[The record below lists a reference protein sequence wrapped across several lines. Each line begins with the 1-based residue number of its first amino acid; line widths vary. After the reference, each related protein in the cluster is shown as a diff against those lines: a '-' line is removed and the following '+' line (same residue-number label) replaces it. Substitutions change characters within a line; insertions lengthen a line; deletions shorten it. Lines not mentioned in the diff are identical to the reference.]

1 MSPQIFVSFTQERS
15 KNPFTNGMMDS
26 GLGRTLSS
34 YGRPKMRSR
43 SEERMSMT
51 PIMPMMV
58 SVRSEP
64 LSESITK
71 MHSNPRARYVRYHPK
86 EDLLSNLMQRN
97 RAYSQSEQYGAYND
111 SERPR
116 MVERHKPRKENIAEN
131 HSAEGTEKNTKLQ
144 VPPLNSNRLEP
155 KRHKTK
161 GAILTILDNG
171 EVCIEF
177 IKRRNGMVCKESI
190 NKNIVLVY
198 EKNSTK
204 KYSAFFIS

>member
-1 MSPQIFVSFTQERS
+1 MSPRINCGTAFVSRFQERNDTS
-15 KNPFTNGMMDS
+15 KNPFTNGMLDS

-43 SEERMSMT
+43 SEERMSTIPM
-51 PIMPMMV
+51 MPMV

-71 MHSNPRARYVRYHPK
+71 MHSNHGARYAHYRPK
-86 EDLLSNLMQRN
+86 EDLLISNSKPRH

-116 MVERHKPRKENIAEN
+116 MVERYKPRKENIAEN
-131 HSAEGTEKNTKLQ
+131 HSTDGIEKNTKLQ

-161 GAILTILDNG
+161 GAILTILDNR

-177 IKRRNGMVCKESI
+177 IKRRNGTVCKKERR
-190 NKNIVLVY
+190 
-198 EKNSTK
+198 EM
-204 KYSAFFIS
+204 